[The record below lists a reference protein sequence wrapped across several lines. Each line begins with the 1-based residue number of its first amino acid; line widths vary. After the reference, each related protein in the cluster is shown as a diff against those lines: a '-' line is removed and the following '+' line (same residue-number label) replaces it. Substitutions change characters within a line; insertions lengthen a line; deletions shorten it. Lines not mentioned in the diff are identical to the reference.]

1 MVEIYRRK
9 ADEYLERAAYL
20 KKQVLQPEGVS
31 QGGGSAAAQKPKY
44 EFVSEELINYIE
56 IQMAEATAAVRRT
69 TRRTK
74 RCRTL

>member
-44 EFVSEELINYIE
+44 EFVSGKLINYIE
-56 IQMAEATAAVRRT
+56 IQMAAAAVVRRMM
-69 TRRTK
+69 RRTK
-74 RCRTL
+74 RCRML